1 MSTREELDAQ
11 YRNLAIICG
20 AMVMGQLAFAGV
32 AWFLNAG
39 KTEPPSDP
47 ILTPMTYAWLAVSAA
62 TLPFALYLRQR
73 LANLGSTATNLQ
85 DIRTGTL
92 NFGIA
97 QSQTIVMFALLEGS
111 GLLGLVNYFLNP
123 HPQLLTA
130 TLAVVIACAVIFFP
144 RRSWFDAFQT

>member
-1 MSTREELDAQ
+1 MPTRDELDTQ
-11 YRNLAIICG
+11 YRTLAVICG

-32 AWFLNAG
+32 AWFLNVG

-47 ILTPMTYAWLAVSAA
+47 ILSPMTYAWLAVSAA
-62 TLPFALYLRQR
+62 TLPFAFVLRQR
-73 LANLGSTATNLQ
+73 LANIGGTAENLQ

-92 NFGIA
+92 NFGTA

-123 HPQLLTA
+123 HPQLLIA
-130 TLAVVIACAVIFFP
+130 TLAMVIACAVIFFP
-144 RRSWFDAFQT
+144 RRSWFDVFQT